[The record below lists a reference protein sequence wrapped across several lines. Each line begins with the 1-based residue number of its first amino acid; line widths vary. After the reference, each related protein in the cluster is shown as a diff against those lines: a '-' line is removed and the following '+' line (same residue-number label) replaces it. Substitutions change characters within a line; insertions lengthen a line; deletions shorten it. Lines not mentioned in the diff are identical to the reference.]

1 MHILSYTHARDCLD
15 LYVYTCM
22 YACMHVCMYAY
33 IYVYMYMYVYTYIR
47 MIHTYICMYIY
58 VYMYHTCIYPHTSTR
73 VICRNQAWTI
83 HHVARSHGA
92 QSQWLVLCQ
101 KKKYI
106 GDSSL
111 MLHLSARAPMHMRA
125 RARART
131 HTRTYTTCSIHCTA
145 DRTTCTLSIKTHTWG
160 Q

>member
-1 MHILSYTHARDCLD
+1 
-15 LYVYTCM
+15 
-22 YACMHVCMYAY
+22 MHVCMYVCMHTC
-33 IYVYMYMYVYTYIR
+33 IYVCIYTYVYTYD
-47 MIHTYICMYIY
+47 TYIQMYVYICIYLSYIY
-58 VYMYHTCIYPHTSTR
+58 ISSYTHSR
-73 VICRNQAWTI
+73 NFCRNQTWTI

-106 GDSSL
+106 GDRSL

-125 RARART
+125 RARARA